1 VATPALFFGGY
12 MSYEERAVKSVV
24 FPYRLLEKM
33 RQYPE
38 VDWDQVYSDA
48 IEAKLRQI
56 EKEGDK

>member
-1 VATPALFFGGY
+1 